1 MRSQHFKHPAD
12 RKARHW
18 SLIATG
24 AFGVTVPEIK
34 GFGRQKEHR
43 VFYRGVEYE
52 GIYLP
57 KVRIEVIV
65 ADPPLDAAIAV
76 NRCGALTT
84 HLVGGKMYLPDVSCI
99 LRIRTGDIEEAAL

>member
-1 MRSQHFKHPAD
+1 M
-12 RKARHW
+12 
-18 SLIATG
+18 I
-24 AFGVTVPEIK
+24 
-34 GFGRQKEHR
+34 
-43 VFYRGVEYE
+43 YRGVEYE
-52 GIYLP
+52 GSHLP